1 MHELISYVNLFM
13 MITVFNK
20 KERLKIL
27 TVGSTPN
34 MESDFN
40 HQHVLN
46 VEMDL
51 RNYLDISIC
60 ILADSC

>member
-1 MHELISYVNLFM
+1 MYEFISYGNLFM
-13 MITVFNK
+13 MIIVFNK
-20 KERLKIL
+20 KESLKIL

-40 HQHVLN
+40 HQHILN
-46 VEMDL
+46 VEVDL
-51 RNYLDISIC
+51 RNYLDTSIC